1 MADGV
6 QLRTRRIY
14 SGRIV
19 KLDLDRVR
27 FPNGREGELEVV
39 RHAGAAA
46 MVPLADDGRVL
57 LIRQYRYAPGEWLYE
72 VPAGTLAPGESPEA
86 CAHRELIEEAG
97 HSARELVPL
106 GWIWT
111 TPGFT
116 DEKIWLYLAR
126 GLAPAAQN
134 LDEDETLTVEPTPFD
149 DAVAMAESGAMVDAK
164 SCCALLRAAALL
176 RGGA

>member
-1 MADGV
+1 MADGQ
-6 QLRTRRIY
+6 QLKTQRIY

-27 FPNGREGELEVV
+27 YPNGREGELEVI

-46 MVPLADDGRVL
+46 MVPLAEDGRVL
-57 LIRQYRYAPGEWLYE
+57 LIRQYRYAPDEWLYE
-72 VPAGTLAPGESPEA
+72 VPAGTLQPGESPEA
-86 CAHRELIEEAG
+86 CAHRELVEEAG
-97 HSARELVPL
+97 HSARELVSL

-126 GLAPAAQN
+126 GLQPAQQN
-134 LDEDETLTVEPTPFD
+134 LDEDETLTVEPMRFSE
-149 DAVAMAESGAMVDAK
+149 AVAMAERGVMVDAK
-164 SCCALLRAAALL
+164 SCCALLRAAAYL
-176 RGGA
+176 RD